1 MKSFLAIITFALA
14 ISTSF
19 AFTSSGKGFLSNTPS
34 QVDMLNKRFP
44 IRLEGHRGAGDLEPE
59 NTIQAFNRA
68 IEIGLDGVEIDIWLT
83 EDKVPVVVHGLPG
96 GLIQFMEKKMNISK
110 INYEAL
116 ELMPLKNGQ
125 KIVSLAHVLDVC
137 KDKITLNIEFKDPNE
152 EIVGITLSLI
162 QEKNMLHQVTFS
174 SFHHSLR
181 NTLTEEVIQRNIR
194 TPLNFGFLFHVF
206 QPKFPA
212 YEDTL
217 PGDALNIDI
226 RYLRQNRERCIE
238 EMVRA
243 KENSLEIKIW
253 FPLMYVEKNMHYD
266 EFMRLGVDA
275 VITNYPYTAMGYFN
289 S

>member
-19 AFTSSGKGFLSNTPS
+19 TFTSSGKGFLSNTPS

-44 IRLEGHRGAGDLEPE
+44 IRLEALRGAGDLEPE

-137 KDKITLNIEFKDPNE
+137 KDKITLNDLNARLSKKRKFK
-152 EIVGITLSLI
+152 I
-162 QEKNMLHQVTFS
+162 
-174 SFHHSLR
+174 
-181 NTLTEEVIQRNIR
+181 
-194 TPLNFGFLFHVF
+194 
-206 QPKFPA
+206 
-212 YEDTL
+212 
-217 PGDALNIDI
+217 
-226 RYLRQNRERCIE
+226 
-238 EMVRA
+238 
-243 KENSLEIKIW
+243 
-253 FPLMYVEKNMHYD
+253 
-266 EFMRLGVDA
+266 
-275 VITNYPYTAMGYFN
+275 
-289 S
+289 